1 MGCCGARC
9 PKALVQAA
17 AVTGRYWRRVLAVLA
32 PIALCPLLI
41 VYDSKESRCAYA
53 ILLMAVFWMFE
64 LVHLSVTSLLPVFL
78 FPVLGILDTASTTA
92 PYMKDVNMMYLAGMI
107 MAAAVEH
114 CNLHYR
120 VALRIL
126 LLIGT
131 KTIWLLLGF
140 MTTAMFL
147 SMWLSNMATTLMVLP
162 IVDAVVDE
170 ICKKTAEE
178 NLKYGSQEPVYT
190 NEGFR
195 AENGQGSVESLEL
208 QSKESAQRW
217 EASHTRFRHAM
228 LLGIAY
234 AANIGGTGSVIG
246 TAPNLI
252 IMGLVEELYP
262 GSATLSFATWM
273 IYNVPTML
281 VCVICAWLYLY
292 FQFIPKRFRSAQLNQ
307 ESVRH
312 AIKKRYDDLGPISFH
327 EAAVLTIFIITVLLW
342 FFRDPYVVTGWASF
356 LPLGKKI
363 KDATPAMLMVTLLF
377 LVPAK
382 PVADPGGSA
391 LLGWNVVQK
400 KIPWGVLL
408 LMGGSF
414 SMAEASKSSGL
425 SVMIGQFLTHLDFLH
440 PILLVTVLCVFT
452 CVITEIAS
460 NTATASVLLPIT
472 SYLAQALRIHPL
484 YLMIPVA
491 VSASFAFMLPV
502 ATPPN
507 AMVYEHGNMKLSDMV
522 KTGFIMNVACILIE
536 VLSINTLGE
545 WTFNLSQFPAWAEP
559 ANSTL
564 STMPVNV
571 TLAPTAV
578 AL

>member
-1 MGCCGARC
+1 MGGCGARC
-9 PKALVQAA
+9 PKILARAA
-17 AVTGRYWRRVLAVLA
+17 TVAGRCWRRVLAVLA

-41 VYDSKESRCAYA
+41 LYDSKETKCAYA
-53 ILLMAVFWMFE
+53 ILLMAVYWMFE

-78 FPVLGILDTASTTA
+78 FPILGILDTASTTA

-120 VALRIL
+120 IALRIL

-170 ICKKTAEE
+170 ICKKTAEG
-178 NLKYGSQEPVYT
+178 NLKYGTQDTAYT
-190 NEGFR
+190 NDGFR
-195 AENGQGSVESLEL
+195 EENGQGSVESLEL
-208 QSKESAQRW
+208 QTKGSEQRW
-217 EASHTRFRHAM
+217 EASTSRFRHAM

-262 GSATLSFATWM
+262 SSATLSFATWM
-273 IYNVPTML
+273 IYNVPPMIL
-281 VCVICAWLYLY
+281 CVICAWLYLY
-292 FQFIPKRFRSAQLNQ
+292 FHFIPKRFRSGQLNHEAVGQ
-307 ESVRH
+307 
-312 AIKKRYDDLGPISFH
+312 AIRKRYDDLGPISFH
-327 EAAVLTIFIITVLLW
+327 EVAVLAIFIVTVLLW

-356 LPLGKKI
+356 FPLGKNI
-363 KDATPAMLMVTLLF
+363 KDATPAMLMVLLLF
-377 LVPAK
+377 LIPAK
-382 PVADPGGSA
+382 PVADPGGSS
-391 LLGWNVVQK
+391 LLGWQVVQK

-425 SVMIGQFLTHLDFLH
+425 SVMIGQYLTRLDFLH
-440 PILLVTVLCVFT
+440 PILLVTVLCIFT
-452 CVITEIAS
+452 CVVTEIAS

-484 YLMIPVA
+484 YLMIPVT

-522 KTGFIMNVACILIE
+522 KTGFVMNVACILIE
-536 VLSINTLGE
+536 VLAINTLGE
-545 WTFNLSQFPAWAEP
+545 WAFNLSQFPAWAEP
-559 ANSTL
+559 ANSTR
-564 STMPVNV
+564 STAPMDV
-571 TLAPTAV
+571 TQATTAGV
-578 AL
+578 L